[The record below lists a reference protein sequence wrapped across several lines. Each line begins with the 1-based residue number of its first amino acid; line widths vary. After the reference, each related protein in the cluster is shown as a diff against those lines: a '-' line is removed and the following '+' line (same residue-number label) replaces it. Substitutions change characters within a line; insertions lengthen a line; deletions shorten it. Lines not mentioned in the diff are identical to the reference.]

1 MRIFCAY
8 LSGFVIYWFL
18 TVVWNV
24 AIAPV
29 FDDLHFGIYWVVSIA
44 QKFLVLMLALFVVQ
58 WIDPVEPFRVVAS
71 VLIGLGILALAVG
84 SFYMQS
90 YFTLPEPLQ
99 LIMFA
104 VRMPVLLFH
113 FPIITYLS
121 RHKGDRR
128 SDLAGVFK

>member
-1 MRIFCAY
+1 MRIFGAY
-8 LSGFVIYWFL
+8 LSGFVIYWFVS
-18 TVVWNV
+18 VVWSV

-29 FDDLHFGIYWVVSIA
+29 IDDLHFGVYWIISIA

-58 WIDPVEPFRVVAS
+58 WIDPVEPFRIVTS
-71 VLIGLGILALAVG
+71 VLIGLGIVALMAG
-84 SFYMQS
+84 SVYMQS

-99 LIMFA
+99 LISFA
-104 VRMPVLLFH
+104 VTMPVLLFH